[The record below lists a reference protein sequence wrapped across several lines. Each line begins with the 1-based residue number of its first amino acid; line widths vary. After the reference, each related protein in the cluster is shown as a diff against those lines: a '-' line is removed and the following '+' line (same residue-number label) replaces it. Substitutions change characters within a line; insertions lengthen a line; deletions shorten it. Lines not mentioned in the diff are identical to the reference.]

1 MQSYSNIPL
10 QISQRDQFGEAQ
22 NTASEVTGFC
32 LPQTNFKHQ
41 HNGLY
46 LSAVTSD
53 EQVRFLARTTGGPV
67 PSSFPGHS
75 SCVRPICTGEQGLN
89 GKTSTYPEM
98 STCG

>member
-32 LPQTNFKHQ
+32 LPQADFKHQ

-46 LSAVTSD
+46 PSAVTSD
-53 EQVRFLARTTGGPV
+53 EQVRFF
-67 PSSFPGHS
+67 S
-75 SCVRPICTGEQGLN
+75 
-89 GKTSTYPEM
+89 
-98 STCG
+98 